1 MNTQSSLEKFSL
13 PPSKS
18 IKRHKK
24 ERFWQIF
31 LPVGLISLI
40 IIAGIVL
47 IIIFGL
53 KSTLSLSQLSDTAL
67 IWLIAPGLFFA
78 LITVVIL
85 GGLIYGIAKLT
96 GILPRY
102 TGRVQY
108 YVGLVTVM
116 VKKWSDK
123 VVSPILAVES
133 TTARFRK
140 FWSVLARRS
149 SR

>member
-1 MNTQSSLEKFSL
+1 M
-13 PPSKS
+13 
-18 IKRHKK
+18 
-24 ERFWQIF
+24 
-31 LPVGLISLI
+31 I

-53 KSTLSLSQLSDTAL
+53 KNTVSLTQLSDTAL

-102 TGRVQY
+102 TGMAQY
-108 YVGLVTVM
+108 YVGLVPVQI
-116 VKKWSDK
+116 KKWSDK
-123 VVSPILAVES
+123 AVSPILAVES
-133 TTARFRK
+133 TGARFRK
-140 FWSVLARRS
+140 FWSALTRRS
-149 SR
+149 PR

>member
-1 MNTQSSLEKFSL
+1 M
-13 PPSKS
+13 
-18 IKRHKK
+18 
-24 ERFWQIF
+24 
-31 LPVGLISLI
+31 I

-53 KSTLSLSQLSDTAL
+53 KNTVSLTQLSDTAL

-102 TGRVQY
+102 TGMAQY
-108 YVGLVTVM
+108 YVGLVPVQI
-116 VKKWSDK
+116 KKWSDK
-123 VVSPILAVES
+123 AVSPILAVES
-133 TTARFRK
+133 TSARFRK
-140 FWSVLARRS
+140 FWSALTRRS
-149 SR
+149 PR